1 MMPQKPMQP
10 MQQMNQQMNHQMNYQ
25 GAYAM
30 NRGPALGG
38 GGNAAAY

>member
-1 MMPQKPMQP
+1 MQPMQP

-30 NRGPALGG
+30 NGRAGLGG
-38 GGNAAAY
+38 AGNAAAY